1 MVKLV
6 IFINCTI
13 ALCGFYV
20 AWQVWQVRGMLL
32 EVEKNLM
39 EMEEGIYLLS
49 VTPQCLMLQRD
60 CLRQLRQEYRQL
72 ELRLQQSQ
80 QILALVTLSQM
91 LSRRYLRRLPKL

>member
-6 IFINCTI
+6 IFLNCTI
-13 ALCGFYV
+13 ALWGFYV
-20 AWQVWQVRGMLL
+20 AWQVWQLRGVLL
-32 EVEKNLM
+32 ELEQNLM
-39 EMEEGIYLLS
+39 QMEEGLYLLS

-60 CLRQLRQEYRQL
+60 CLRQLRREYRQL

-80 QILALVTLSQM
+80 QILALVTFTQM

>member
-13 ALCGFYV
+13 ALWGFYL

-39 EMEEGIYLLS
+39 EMEEGLYLLS

-60 CLRQLRQEYRQL
+60 CLRQLRREYRQL

-80 QILALVTLSQM
+80 EILALVTLSQM
-91 LSRRYLRRLPKL
+91 LSRRYFRRLPKL

>member
-6 IFINCTI
+6 IFINCAI
-13 ALCGFYV
+13 AFFGFYV
-20 AWQVWQVRGMLL
+20 AWQVWQMRGVLL

-39 EMEEGIYLLS
+39 EMEEGLYLLS

-60 CLRQLRQEYRQL
+60 GLRQLRQQYRQL

-80 QILALVTLSQM
+80 QILAFVTLSQM
-91 LSRRYLRRLPKL
+91 LSRRYFRRLPKL